1 MINAL
6 LVGVILPFLP
16 YHKVE
21 EYLSEL
27 SFLAETCGAK
37 EVERII
43 QKRDKIDPTYFIG
56 KGKAIE
62 IAKICELKKISL
74 VIFDDELSPSQ
85 VKNLEKVIGTKV
97 LDRTSLILDIFA
109 KRARTRE
116 AQAQVSLAQYNYLL
130 PRLTRAWGHLSRQ
143 AGGIGTRGVGETQL
157 ETDRRVIRK
166 RIQKLSEEIS
176 KISFRRSVQSRKREN
191 SFICSLV
198 GYTNVGKTT
207 LMNILTKSNLFAEN
221 KLFATLDTTFR
232 KMKSPIFGQDIL
244 LVDTIGFIRKLPH
257 SLVASFKSTLS
268 EIFNSDLIIYIIDV
282 SHPDY
287 EEQFSIVK
295 ESVTELG
302 CFEIPSL
309 TLLNKCDIAPKSFIE
324 RAGRMFPQSLPVSAK
339 TFHNIDLLK
348 ENILKEV
355 EKAFGGKIFKIP
367 FENIEKYSKLKN
379 YVTTFSEKYFESFLQ
394 VEIRARKDILREI
407 EKLTKEKND

>member
-6 LVGVILPFLP
+6 LVGVSHPFLP

-27 SFLAETCGAK
+27 SCLAETSGAK

-62 IAKICELKKISL
+62 IEKICKDKNISL

-85 VKNLEKVIGTKV
+85 VKNLEKVIGSKI
-97 LDRTSLILDIFA
+97 LDRTGLILDIFA

-166 RIQKLSEEIS
+166 RIQKLKEEIN
-176 KISFRRSVQSRKREN
+176 KISFRRKVQSRKREN
-191 SFICSLV
+191 AFICSLV

-207 LMNILTKSNLFAEN
+207 LMNILTNSKLFAEN
-221 KLFATLDTTFR
+221 KLFATLDTTFK
-232 KMKSPIFGQDIL
+232 KMKNISFGQNIL

-268 EIFNSDLIIYIIDV
+268 EIFYSDLIIYIIDV

-287 EEQFSIVK
+287 EEQFSVVK
-295 ESVTELG
+295 ESIAELG

-324 RAGRMFPQSLPVSAK
+324 RAERMFPEAIPISAK
-339 TFHNIDLLK
+339 NYRNIDLIK
-348 ENILKEV
+348 KAILKEAQ
-355 EKAFGGKIFKIP
+355 KAFKGKIFKIP
-367 FENIEKYSKLKN
+367 LDKIEEYSKLKN
-379 YVTTFSEKYFESFLQ
+379 YVTTLSEKYCESFLQ
-394 VEIRARKDILREI
+394 VEVRARIDILREI
-407 EKLTKEKND
+407 EKLVDI